1 MGLFFAL
8 VMKKLLIILN
18 LSLILSVKLLAD
30 LVITTDGARLTGTI
44 ITIDEGSL
52 ILETDYAGTLTIA
65 QDKVASIE
73 TDEPIFVR
81 LQSGATLKGAVQRSS
96 DNQLRL
102 ISTDGTLE
110 TDMQRIQNSWRPDAT
125 DPEVVRHEAEVKRLS
140 RRWLYE
146 ATFDMLGR
154 SGNTSE
160 FGLGSNFSANL
171 KGPDDSL
178 RFYGTYE
185 YRERNG
191 TRTADRVIGG
201 GEYENFPTKFYG
213 WYLRSQL
220 DTDRIRQVDLRSN
233 SAGGASFRL
242 INKEKHSLTARTGI
256 GYEYTSFTTNTPDS
270 SEGVVDLGLNH
281 RKQLNG
287 IFLLR
292 NRLVFTSAFDD
303 FGDYRA
309 VHESSLEF
317 PIGSSRFWSVRTGIT
332 NEYESKPEAAKR
344 LDTIYFTR
352 MVLSWD

>member
-1 MGLFFAL
+1 MTNKLTTLLVIGLIFSAW
-8 VMKKLLIILN
+8 
-18 LSLILSVKLLAD
+18 LSAD
-30 LVITTDGARLTGTI
+30 MVITTDGSRLTGTI
-44 ITIDEGSL
+44 QKIDEGSVV
-52 ILETDYAGTLTIA
+52 LETDYAGTLTIA
-65 QDKVASIE
+65 QEKVASIE

-81 LQSGATLKGAVQRSS
+81 LQSGATLKGAVQRTG
-96 DNQLRL
+96 DNRLRL
-102 ISTDGTLE
+102 ISPDGTLE
-110 TDMQRIQNSWRPDAT
+110 TDMQRVQNSWRPDAT
-125 DPEVVRHEAEVKRLS
+125 DPEIVRKEAEIARLS
-140 RRWLYE
+140 RRWIYE

-160 FGLGSNFSANL
+160 FGMGSNFSANL

-178 RFYGTYE
+178 RFYGLYE
-185 YRERNG
+185 YRERNNA
-191 TRTADRVIGG
+191 RTADRVVGG

-220 DTDRIRQVDLRSN
+220 DTDRIRQIDLRSN

-242 INKEKHSLTARTGI
+242 INKEKQSLTTRAGI
-256 GYEYTSFTTNTPDS
+256 GYEYTSFTSNTPNS

-292 NRLVFTSAFDD
+292 NRLVVTSAFDD
-303 FGDYRA
+303 FSDYRA

-317 PIGSSRFWSVRTGIT
+317 PIGTSRFWSVRTGIT

-352 MVLSWD
+352 MVLTWD